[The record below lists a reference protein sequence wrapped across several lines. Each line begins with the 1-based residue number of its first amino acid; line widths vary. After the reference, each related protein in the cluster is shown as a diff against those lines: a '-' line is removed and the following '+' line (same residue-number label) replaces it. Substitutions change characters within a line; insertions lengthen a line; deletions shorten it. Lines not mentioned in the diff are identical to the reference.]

1 MLLQILTLLGSLAM
15 FLYGMS
21 LMSGGLQKMAGNRMR
36 VFMAKMTSNNFKCIL
51 TGIVVTAMVQ
61 SSTATTLLIV
71 SFVNA
76 GLLALGSAI
85 AVIMG
90 ANIGTTVTAWIFALS
105 FGGAGWSIATI
116 AIPLMFFA
124 FIAMSFKKYANFG
137 EFLMGFAL
145 LFLGIATLKETS
157 TVLLDNEGVRTF
169 LSTLSGYG
177 IWSIFLFML
186 AGAVITFMLQ
196 SSATAT
202 AITMVLVAQ
211 GYIPFTMAT
220 AMVLGSNL
228 GTTITSNIAA
238 AVANQSAQ
246 RTARAHFL
254 FNLFG
259 VILAL
264 LCFKPFISLVGLAV
278 EALGFPNPVTVSF
291 ADADPSMQES
301 LVASLPYSVAV
312 LHTVFNVIT
321 TLILVWFIP
330 QLVKMVTMMVP
341 SKEGEEQETHKLKY
355 IGIGKIATG
364 DLALNSAK
372 LEVVEYGKVCRK
384 DLDYIRSAVNAATK
398 ADFDQADE
406 KLIYYEDVTDN
417 IEREIAT
424 YLREVSKNE
433 LSIEALARVREIY
446 RIIGE
451 MESLGDSGE
460 TIGKIIARTWEHDC
474 HFTENML
481 QRLNH
486 MLDLVDAAY
495 VAMDHNLSTP
505 LVELT
510 GIGNAE
516 EAEAAI
522 NECRDTLRTEHLSNV
537 EQSNYPYETG
547 SFYMDVV
554 NCLEKMGDF
563 IINISQSVYGAKT
576 V

>member
-1 MLLQILTLLGSLAM
+1 MLLKILTLLGSLGM

-61 SSTATTLLIV
+61 SSTATTLMIV

-105 FGGAGWSIATI
+105 LGGGSWSIATI

-124 FIAMSFKKYANFG
+124 FVAMSVKKYANLG

-145 LFLGIATLKETS
+145 LFLGLATLKETS
-157 TVLLDNEGVRTF
+157 TVLLDNEGVRVF
-169 LSTLSGYG
+169 LATLSGHG
-177 IWSIFLFML
+177 IWSIFLFMV
-186 AGAVITFMLQ
+186 AGAVITLMLQ

-228 GTTITSNIAA
+228 GTTVTSNIAA
-238 AVANQSAQ
+238 AVANMSAK

-259 VILAL
+259 VVLAL
-264 LCFKPFISLVGLAV
+264 IFFKPFINLVGLSV
-278 EALGFPNPVTVSF
+278 EALGFPNPIGVNFVE
-291 ADADPSMQES
+291 ADAATQEA

-330 QLVKMVTMMVP
+330 ILVKMVTWMVP
-341 SKEGEEQETHKLKY
+341 NKGEEKETYRLKY
-355 IGIGKIATG
+355 IGIGNIAAG

-372 LEVVEYGKVCRK
+372 LEVVEYGRLCRK
-384 DLDYIRSAVNAATK
+384 DLGYVRAAVNANSMNEFEE
-398 ADFDQADE
+398 ADK
-406 KLIYYEDVTDN
+406 KLIHYEEITDN
-417 IEREIAT
+417 IERDIAA

-433 LSIEALARVREIY
+433 LSGGGMARVREIY

-460 TIGKIIARTWEHDC
+460 TIGKIIARVWDHDSR
-474 HFTENML
+474 FTENML
-481 QRLNH
+481 KRLNN
-486 MLDLVDAAY
+486 MIDLVDAAY
-495 VAMDHNLSTP
+495 AAMEENLSTP
-505 LVELT
+505 IIEMED
-510 GIGNAE
+510 IRNAE
-516 EAEAAI
+516 DAEKAI
-522 NECRDTLRTEHLSNV
+522 NDYRDRLRSEHLTNIEKAS
-537 EQSNYPYETG
+537 YPYETG
-547 SFYMDVV
+547 SFYMDLV

-563 IINISQSVYGAKT
+563 IINISQSIYGAKT